1 MTLRD
6 DYEHWAR
13 SFPRRMGEGWGV
25 FLDAI
30 SALAFSSEVEESI
43 DHDKIQNIGIN
54 DHPTIDTHLGHN
66 TGHPNIE
73 IYASEPADGTL
84 DNNEGAFWYVIT

>member
-13 SFPRRMGEGWGV
+13 SFPRRMGAGWGV

-30 SALAFSSEVEESI
+30 TTLVESSGTM
-43 DHDKIQNIGIN
+43 DHTLLNNIGTN
-54 DHPTIDTHLGHN
+54 SHVDLDKHVDDN
-66 TGHPNIE
+66 TGHVNSVIS
-73 IYASEPADGTL
+73 ASEPADGTL
-84 DNNEGAFWYVIT
+84 DNNEGAFWYELT